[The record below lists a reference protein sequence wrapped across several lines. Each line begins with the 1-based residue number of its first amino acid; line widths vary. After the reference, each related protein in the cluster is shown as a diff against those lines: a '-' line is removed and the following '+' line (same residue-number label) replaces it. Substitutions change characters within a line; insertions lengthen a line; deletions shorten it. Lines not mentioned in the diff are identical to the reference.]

1 MKMANE
7 TIDNAKLNAFGF
19 LSVRED
25 TAKSGGPQAPLT
37 PTFSP
42 APAAPTNNGKL
53 DIRGNF

>member
-7 TIDNAKLNAFGF
+7 TIDNAKLKDFGF

-25 TAKSGGPQAPLT
+25 AAKSWGNQPPIT
-37 PTFSP
+37 SIVSP
-42 APAAPTNNGKL
+42 APAALTNNGKL